1 MLPAA
6 RPTIGAAALVD
17 ASPRFFPSRPVTEL
31 ILIRHGET
39 EFNRQGRFQGWID
52 APLNEHGRR
61 QAERLAAQLAHE
73 RIDALHCSDL
83 LRARQ
88 TAAPAAA
95 ALGLVAQADARL
107 REQGFGVLEGLTFA
121 EARER
126 QPEALDG
133 WCRHQADAAP
143 PGGESVRAFHD
154 RVVSAVRDI
163 AARQAGGRIAVV
175 THGGVLDMV
184 WRAAHGLPL
193 DGPRVCLIPNTGLNR
208 VAVDA
213 ERLEISGWGEDAHLT
228 GLMR

>member
-17 ASPRFFPSRPVTEL
+17 ALPIFSEPPVTEL

-39 EFNRQGRFQGWID
+39 EFNREGRFQGWID

-61 QAERLAAQLAHE
+61 QAERLAGQLAHE
-73 RIDALHCSDL
+73 RVDALHCSDL

-95 ALGLVAQADARL
+95 ALGLAAQPDARL
-107 REQGFGVLEGLTFA
+107 REQGFGVLEGLTFP

-126 QPEALDG
+126 QPEALAI
-133 WCRHQADAAP
+133 WARHEADAAA

-154 RVVSAVRDI
+154 RVVGALRDI
-163 AARQAGGRIAVV
+163 AARHAVGRIAVV

-193 DGPRVCLIPNTGLNR
+193 DGPRACPIPNTGLNR

-213 ERLEISGWGEDAHLT
+213 ERLAISGWGEDAHLA
-228 GLMR
+228 GLVR